1 MAKNSLLP
9 TVEQFRT
16 DFPEF
21 SDETHYPNAAIN
33 FYLSQAD
40 KLLDQCRHGEQFV
53 YLAELFTAHYVELRG
68 KTIAGAAIRG
78 SVNTAGG
85 GVLTS
90 KSVDK
95 VSMSYDTSGIINS
108 DAGFWN
114 NTAYGREFFWWWS
127 MFGAGGRQL
136 L

>member
-1 MAKNSLLP
+1 MAKNSKLP
-9 TVEQFRT
+9 TAEQFRA

-21 SDETHYPNAAIN
+21 NHPRYTDTSIN
-33 FYLSQAD
+33 FYLGMAD
-40 KLLDQCRHGEQFV
+40 TLLDQDRHGDQFV
-53 YLAELFTAHYVELRG
+53 YLAELFTAHYIELRG
-68 KTIAGAAIRG
+68 KTAAA
-78 SVNTAGG
+78 VAAGG
-85 GVLTS
+85 GVNTASGGVVTS

-95 VSMSYDTSGIINS
+95 VSVGYDASAIVNP

>member
-9 TVEQFRT
+9 TVKQFRT

-21 SDETHYPNAAIN
+21 TDNTRYPDAAIH
-33 FYLSQAD
+33 FYLGQAD
-40 KLLDQCRHGEQFV
+40 AVLDQDRHGDQFI
-53 YLAELFTAHYVELRG
+53 YLAELFTAHYVELKG
-68 KTIAGAAIRG
+68 KAVASVSG
-78 SVNTAGG
+78 VNTAGG
-85 GVLTS
+85 GVVTS

-95 VSMSYDTSGIINS
+95 VSVGYDTSGIINP

-114 NTAYGREFFWWWS
+114 NTAYGREFYWWWS

>member
-9 TVEQFRT
+9 TAEKFRA

-21 SDETHYPNAAIN
+21 SDTSRYPDSIIS
-33 FYLSQAD
+33 FYLGLAD
-40 KLLDQCRHGEQFV
+40 TALDQDKHGDQFI
-53 YLAELFTAHYVELRG
+53 YLSELFTAHYVDLRG
-68 KTIAGAAIRG
+68 KALAVASVSGA
-78 SVNTAGG
+78 VNSSGG
-85 GVLTS
+85 GVLSS

-95 VSMSYDTSGIINS
+95 VSASYDTSGIVNP

-114 NTAYGREFFWWWS
+114 DTGYGREFYWWWS

>member
-1 MAKNSLLP
+1 MAKNSRLP
-9 TVEQFRT
+9 TSDRFRA

-21 SDETHYPNAAIN
+21 SDETRYPSASID
-33 FYLSQAD
+33 FYLGMAD
-40 KLLDQCRHGEQFV
+40 TILDQNKLGDQFV
-53 YLAELFTAHYVELRG
+53 YLAELFVAHYTELRG
-68 KTIAGAAIRG
+68 RITAGASSG
-78 SVNTAGG
+78 VNSSGG
-85 GVLTS
+85 GVATS

-95 VSMSYDTSGIINS
+95 VSVSYDTSGIINP

-114 NTAYGREFFWWWS
+114 NTGYGREFFWWWS

>member
-9 TVEQFRT
+9 TVDQFRT

-21 SDETHYPNAAIN
+21 SDKTHYPDTAIH

-40 KLLDQCRHGEQFV
+40 KLLDQNVHGDQFV
-53 YLAELFTAHYVELRG
+53 YLAELFTAHYVELKG
-68 KTIAGAAIRG
+68 KAIVG
-78 SVNTAGG
+78 VSISGNVNTAAG
-85 GVLTS
+85 GVATS

-95 VSMSYDTSGIINS
+95 ISVSYDVSGIINP

-114 NTAYGREFFWWWS
+114 NTAYGREFFWLWS

>member
-1 MAKNSLLP
+1 MPKNSLLP
-9 TVEQFRT
+9 TSNQFCT

-21 SDETHYPNAAIN
+21 SDTTRYPDAAVT
-33 FYLSQAD
+33 FYLGQAD
-40 KLLDQCRHGEQFV
+40 VILNQDVLGDQFV
-53 YLAELFTAHYVELRG
+53 YLAELFVAHYTELRG
-68 KTIAGAAIRG
+68 RAIATAAVG
-78 SVNTAGG
+78 GGVNTAGG

-95 VSMSYDTSGIINS
+95 VSASYDVSGIINP

>member
-1 MAKNSLLP
+1 MPKNSLLP
-9 TVEQFRT
+9 TVQKFRD

-21 SDETHYPNAAIN
+21 SNTTRYPDASVN
-33 FYLSQAD
+33 FYLGQAD
-40 KLLDQCRHGEQFV
+40 VLLDQNMQGDQFV
-53 YLAELFTAHYVELRG
+53 YLAELFTAHYTELRG
-68 KTIAGAAIRG
+68 RALAAATAGG
-78 SVNTAGG
+78 GVNSSGG

-95 VSMSYDTSGIINS
+95 VSASYDVSGIINP

-114 NTAYGREFFWWWS
+114 NTGYGREFFWWWS

>member
-1 MAKNSLLP
+1 MPKNSLLP
-9 TVEQFRT
+9 TVQQFRT

-21 SDETHYPNAAIN
+21 TDITRYPDSSVT

-40 KLLDQCRHGEQFV
+40 NLLDQARFGDQFV
-53 YLAELFTAHYVELRG
+53 YLAELFTAHYTELRG
-68 KTIAGAAIRG
+68 RRSAQAALG
-78 SVNTAGG
+78 GVNSSGG
-85 GVLTS
+85 GILTS

-95 VSMSYDTSGIINS
+95 VSASYDVSGIINP

-114 NTAYGREFFWWWS
+114 NTDYGREFFWWWE
-127 MFGAGGRQL
+127 MAGAGGRQL